1 MLHETKG
8 QMVDNDTVP
17 ALARWLKYA
26 FPLVQMNVA
35 LRVSRRWKS
44 LNFTQV
50 CVLMKQAGG
59 LFRVRWPVFLAPKQI
74 KVLCQ
79 KILQNT

>member
-26 FPLVQMNVA
+26 FPLVRMNVA
-35 LRVSRRWKS
+35 LRISGRWIS
-44 LNFTQV
+44 LNFTHV

-59 LFRVRWPVFLAPKQI
+59 LFRARWSVFQAPKQI